1 MPAPRP
7 SAILFDIGR
16 VLVRLDI
23 SAAMAGLATGSTM
36 SSQEV
41 WAAIESH
48 PRWRDWQEGR
58 LSPHEW
64 HRQFGQ
70 RLGSVLDFEAFRAAW
85 NAALLPEPIL
95 PDALL
100 QQLARS
106 YRVALVSNT
115 DPFHVAHLE
124 ANFPFMGHFPLRIYS
139 CAVGSCKPDPL
150 IYKEALRACRVQAQE
165 ALFIDDLAE
174 NIAGAERLGMAGIVF
189 ESASQLERELAARG
203 LL

>member
-1 MPAPRP
+1 M
-7 SAILFDIGR
+7 
-16 VLVRLDI
+16 RLDI
-23 SAAMAGLATGSTM
+23 SAALAGFATGSTM
-36 SSQEV
+36 TSKEV

-70 RLGSVLDFEAFRAAW
+70 RFGSDLDFDAFRAAW
-85 NAALLPEPIL
+85 NRALLPEPIL
-95 PDALL
+95 PDTLL

-106 YRVALVSNT
+106 FRLAVVSNT

-124 ANFPFMGHFPLRIYS
+124 ANFPFMRHFPLRLYS
-139 CAVGSCKPDPL
+139 CGVGACKPDPV
-150 IYKEALRACRVQAQE
+150 IYKEALNSCRAQAHE
-165 ALFIDDLAE
+165 VLFIDDLAE
-174 NIAGAERLGMAGIVF
+174 NVAGAERLGIAGIVF
-189 ESASQLERELAARG
+189 ESAAQLERELAARG